1 MLYAKNRELA
11 VPGMLLAEGDYID
24 EDGTHKEHG
33 KVYASVV
40 GIVYI
45 DRRKVRVVA
54 LKGKYI
60 PKQGDSVIG
69 IISDERFNGWKV
81 DINSPY
87 EADLNQKDIYLSRYQ
102 SLKVGDLVYARIVR
116 ITEIFETSL
125 YAKRPYGRLDNGILI
140 EIQSA
145 RVPRLIGRKGSMIKM
160 INEKTGSIITVG
172 QNGLVW
178 IRGGDKELAAQACQ
192 MVDREAHIP
201 GLTDRVSEFLSR

>member
-1 MLYAKNRELA
+1 MLHAKNKDLV

-24 EDGTHKEHG
+24 EEGTHKEHG
-33 KVYASVV
+33 KVFASVV
-40 GIVYI
+40 GIAYLNH
-45 DRRKVRVVA
+45 RKIRVVA
-54 LKGKYI
+54 LKGKYV

-69 IISDERFNGWKV
+69 IITDERFNGWKV
-81 DINSPY
+81 NINSPY
-87 EADLNQKDIYLSRYQ
+87 EADLNQKDIQVGRYE
-102 SLKVGDLVYARIVR
+102 SLRVGDLVYARIVKV
-116 ITEIFETSL
+116 TEIFETSL
-125 YAKRPYGRLDNGILI
+125 YAKRPYGRLDKGILI

-160 INEKTGSIITVG
+160 INEKTRSVITVG

-178 IRGGDKELAAQACQ
+178 IRGGNQELAAQACL

>member
-1 MLYAKNRELA
+1 MIHVKNKDLV
-11 VPGMLLAEGDYID
+11 VPGMLLAEGDYIN

-33 KVYASVV
+33 RIYASVV
-40 GIVYI
+40 GVAYLNH
-45 DRRKVRVVA
+45 RKVRVVA
-54 LKGKYI
+54 LKGKYV

-69 IISDERFNGWKV
+69 IITGERFNGWKV

-87 EADLNQKDIYLSRYQ
+87 EADLNQRDIQTGRYD
-102 SLKVGDLVYARIVR
+102 SLNVGDLVYARIVKV
-116 ITEIFETSL
+116 TEIFETSL
-125 YAKRPYGRLDNGILI
+125 YAKRPYGKLDKGILI

-160 INEKTGSIITVG
+160 INEKTRSVITVG
-172 QNGLVW
+172 QNGFVW
-178 IRGGDKELAAQACQ
+178 IRGGNEELAAQACQ

>member
-1 MLYAKNRELA
+1 MLYVKNKELA
-11 VPGMLLAEGDYID
+11 VPGMLLADGDYIY

-33 KVYASVV
+33 KIYASVV
-40 GIVYI
+40 GLVYV
-45 DRRKVRVVA
+45 DRRKIKVVA
-54 LKGKYI
+54 LKGKYV
-60 PKQGDSVIG
+60 PKPGDSVIG
-69 IISDERFNGWKV
+69 IITDERFNGWKV

-87 EADLNQKDIYLSRYQ
+87 EADLNQKDIQLGRYQ
-102 SLKVGDLVYARIVR
+102 MLKVGDLVYAKIVK

-125 YAKRPYGRLDNGILI
+125 YAKRPYGKLDNGILI
-140 EIQSA
+140 EIQSV

-160 INEKTGSIITVG
+160 INEKTGSTITVG

-178 IRGGDKELAAQACQ
+178 IRGGNKELAAQACQ

>member
-1 MLYAKNRELA
+1 MLHAKNKDLV

-24 EDGTHKEHG
+24 EEGTHKEHG

-40 GIVYI
+40 GIAYLNH
-45 DRRKVRVVA
+45 RKIRVVA
-54 LKGKYI
+54 LKGKYV

-69 IISDERFNGWKV
+69 IITDERFNGWKIN
-81 DINSPY
+81 INSPY
-87 EADLNQKDIYLSRYQ
+87 EADLNQKDIHVGRYE
-102 SLKVGDLVYARIVR
+102 SLRVGDLVYARIVKV
-116 ITEIFETSL
+116 TEIFETSL
-125 YAKRPYGRLDNGILI
+125 YAKRPYGRLDKGILI

-160 INEKTGSIITVG
+160 INEKTRSVITVG

-178 IRGGDKELAAQACQ
+178 IRGGNQELAAQACL

>member
-1 MLYAKNRELA
+1 MLHAKNKDLV

-24 EDGTHKEHG
+24 EEGTHKEHG

-40 GIVYI
+40 GIAYLNH
-45 DRRKVRVVA
+45 RKIRVVA
-54 LKGKYI
+54 LKGKYV

-69 IISDERFNGWKV
+69 IITDERFNGWKLN
-81 DINSPY
+81 INSPY
-87 EADLNQKDIYLSRYQ
+87 EADLNQKDIQVGRYE
-102 SLKVGDLVYARIVR
+102 SLRVGDLVYARIVKV
-116 ITEIFETSL
+116 TEIFETSL
-125 YAKRPYGRLDNGILI
+125 YAKRPYGRLDKGILI

-160 INEKTGSIITVG
+160 INEKTRSVITVG

-178 IRGGDKELAAQACQ
+178 IRGGNQELAAQACL

>member
-1 MLYAKNRELA
+1 MIHVKNKDLV
-11 VPGMLLAEGDYID
+11 VPGMLLAEGDYIN

-33 KVYASVV
+33 RIYASVV
-40 GIVYI
+40 GVAYLNH
-45 DRRKVRVVA
+45 RKVRVVA
-54 LKGKYI
+54 LKGKYV

-69 IISDERFNGWKV
+69 IITSERFNGWKV

-87 EADLNQKDIYLSRYQ
+87 EADLNQRDIQTGRYD
-102 SLKVGDLVYARIVR
+102 SLNVGDLVYARIVKV
-116 ITEIFETSL
+116 TEIFETSL
-125 YAKRPYGRLDNGILI
+125 YAKRPYGKLDKGILI

-160 INEKTGSIITVG
+160 INEKTRSVITVG
-172 QNGLVW
+172 QNGFVW
-178 IRGGDKELAAQACQ
+178 IRGGNEELAAQACL

>member
-1 MLYAKNRELA
+1 MLYVKNKELA

-24 EDGTHKEHG
+24 EYGTHKEHG
-33 KVYASVV
+33 KIYASVV
-40 GIVYI
+40 GVVYV
-45 DRRKVRVVA
+45 DRRKVRVVG
-54 LKGKYI
+54 LKSKYV
-60 PKQGDSVIG
+60 PKQDDSVIG
-69 IISDERFNGWKV
+69 IIVDERFNGWKV

-87 EADLNQKDIYLSRYQ
+87 EADLNQKDILLGRYQ
-102 SLKVGDLVYARIVR
+102 SLKVGDLIYAKIMR

-125 YAKRPYGRLDNGILI
+125 YAKRPYGKLDNGILI
-140 EIQSA
+140 EIHAA

-178 IRGGDKELAAQACQ
+178 IRGGNKELAAQACQ

-201 GLTDRVSEFLSR
+201 GLTDRVSEFLGR

>member
-1 MLYAKNRELA
+1 MIHVKNKDLV
-11 VPGMLLAEGDYID
+11 VPGMLLAEGDYIN

-33 KVYASVV
+33 RIYASVV
-40 GIVYI
+40 GVAYLNH
-45 DRRKVRVVA
+45 RKVRVVA
-54 LKGKYI
+54 LKGKYV

-69 IISDERFNGWKV
+69 IITGERFNGWKV

-87 EADLNQKDIYLSRYQ
+87 EADLNQRDIQTGRYD
-102 SLKVGDLVYARIVR
+102 SLNVGDLVYARIVKV
-116 ITEIFETSL
+116 TEIFETSL
-125 YAKRPYGRLDNGILI
+125 YAKRPYGKLDKGILI

-160 INEKTGSIITVG
+160 INEKTRSVITVG
-172 QNGLVW
+172 QNGFVW
-178 IRGGDKELAAQACQ
+178 IRGGNEELAAQACL

>member
-1 MLYAKNRELA
+1 MLHAKNKDLV

-24 EDGTHKEHG
+24 EEGTHKEHG

-40 GIVYI
+40 GIAYLNH
-45 DRRKVRVVA
+45 RKIRVVA
-54 LKGKYI
+54 LKGKYV

-69 IISDERFNGWKV
+69 IITDERFNGWKV
-81 DINSPY
+81 NINSPY
-87 EADLNQKDIYLSRYQ
+87 EADLNQKDIQVGRYE
-102 SLKVGDLVYARIVR
+102 SLRVGDLVYARIVKV
-116 ITEIFETSL
+116 TEIFETSL
-125 YAKRPYGRLDNGILI
+125 YAKRPYGRLDSGILI

-160 INEKTGSIITVG
+160 INEKTRSVITVG

-178 IRGGDKELAAQACQ
+178 IRGGNQELAAQACL

>member
-1 MLYAKNRELA
+1 MLHAKNKDLV

-24 EDGTHKEHG
+24 EEGTHKEHG

-40 GIVYI
+40 GIAYLNH
-45 DRRKVRVVA
+45 RKIRVVA
-54 LKGKYI
+54 LKGKYV

-69 IISDERFNGWKV
+69 IITDERFNGWKV
-81 DINSPY
+81 NINSPY
-87 EADLNQKDIYLSRYQ
+87 EADLNQKDIQVGRYE
-102 SLKVGDLVYARIVR
+102 SLRVGDLVYARIVKV
-116 ITEIFETSL
+116 TEIFETSL
-125 YAKRPYGRLDNGILI
+125 YAKRPYGRLDKGILI

-160 INEKTGSIITVG
+160 INEKTRSVITVG

-178 IRGGDKELAAQACQ
+178 IRGGNQELAAQACL

>member
-1 MLYAKNRELA
+1 MLHAKNKDLV

-24 EDGTHKEHG
+24 EEGTHKEHG
-33 KVYASVV
+33 KIYASVV
-40 GIVYI
+40 GIAYLNH
-45 DRRKVRVVA
+45 RKIRVVA
-54 LKGKYI
+54 LKGKYV

-69 IISDERFNGWKV
+69 IITDERFNGWKV
-81 DINSPY
+81 NINSPY
-87 EADLNQKDIYLSRYQ
+87 EADLNQKDIQVGRYE
-102 SLKVGDLVYARIVR
+102 SLRVGDLVYARIVKV
-116 ITEIFETSL
+116 TEIFETSL
-125 YAKRPYGRLDNGILI
+125 YAKRPYGRLDKGILI

-160 INEKTGSIITVG
+160 INEKTRSVITVG

-178 IRGGDKELAAQACQ
+178 IRGGNQELAAQACL

>member
-24 EDGTHKEHG
+24 ENGTHKEHG

>member
-45 DRRKVRVVA
+45 DRRKIRVVA